1 MAEGSVGQLR
11 PRVAVVTD
19 VPFWQPGRGDA
30 ARILSLLRHLGR
42 AAVLEVLVLARPTS
56 RVPAPDAVS
65 RLLAGP
71 PLDAAP
77 CAHHATVRYLP
88 DDGTRTAVAAAG
100 AALAARPPHVC
111 ILEYLRLAPL
121 LEAIPAGTARA
132 LDTHDLVS
140 ERARSFREHGRRPP
154 RELSPESELAAFQR
168 FDKVMLIQ
176 ARDHAVVSAAI
187 GAQRTLL
194 VPHAVS
200 LPRRPLRQR
209 ARIIGFVASRYA
221 PNVDALNWFLRESW
235 PSLSSLG
242 VKLHVFGGVGRHL
255 DGASARGVK
264 VRGLIPDLAS
274 VYAEIDVAIN
284 PVRFGAGLK
293 IKNVEAL
300 ASGVPLVT
308 TPEGARGLEPH
319 AGDAFLLGRDAGEL
333 ARHVAAVVA
342 DTSLRARLADRG
354 HRLARE
360 RFSPEACYGEL
371 VAWCRH
377 CARGDPR

>member
-1 MAEGSVGQLR
+1 MAEARVGQLR
-11 PRVAVVTD
+11 PRVAVLTD

-30 ARILSLLRHLGR
+30 ARIQSLLRHLGR
-42 AAVLEVLVLARPTS
+42 AVTLEVLVLARPTS
-56 RVPAPDAVS
+56 RVPAPDALS

-71 PLDAAP
+71 PLDTAP
-77 CAHHATVRYLP
+77 CAHHANVRYLP
-88 DDGTRTAVAAAG
+88 HGRAGTAVAAAG

-111 ILEYLRLAPL
+111 ILEYLRLTPL

-140 ERARSFREHGRRPP
+140 ERARSFREHGLRPP
-154 RELSPESELAAFQR
+154 RELSLESELAAFHR

-176 ARDHAVVSAAI
+176 ARDHALISAAI
-187 GAQRTLL
+187 GAERTLL

-209 ARIIGFVASRYA
+209 ARVIGFLASPYA

-235 PSLSSLG
+235 PSLSGLG
-242 VKLHVFGGVGRHL
+242 VELHVFGGVGRHL
-255 DGASARGVK
+255 DGIPPPSVK
-264 VRGLIPDLAS
+264 LRGLVPDLAS
-274 VYAEIDVAIN
+274 VYAAIDTAIN

-319 AGDAFLLGRDAGEL
+319 AGDAFLVGRDAGEL
-333 ARHVAAVVA
+333 ARHVAAVVVDA
-342 DTSLRARLADRG
+342 GLRARLAERG

-360 RFSPEACYGEL
+360 RFSPQACYGEL
-371 VAWCRH
+371 IEWCRR
-377 CARGDPR
+377 CAGAASR